1 MKHNNFFANAA
12 SKALAL
18 AATVMMMSAAF
29 TACSKENNEP
39 EPQPTPKANTVTL
52 DGAERPIVK
61 AEYKDEGDGDYS
73 LYLYLSADR
82 KEKVKFELNKDLH
95 ITGSPIDLTKKEKE
109 HDEWYWSVDYYK
121 PGDTELINTF
131 GEPGSSTPVFTTG
144 TLTVSGS
151 PESTLN
157 IKLENGRVMGEDG
170 NEHTLTVSYSGK
182 MEKYVE
188 PQPEPKANTV
198 TLDGTKKS
206 IVKAEYEDKYD
217 DNYILH
223 FYLSDDG
230 KERVSFELNKDL
242 HITGNPIDLT
252 KKEAEHDGMWY
263 WGVDYYGADG
273 KRIIHTYG
281 IPENS
286 IPVFTT
292 GTLTM
297 SGDPTGTINIKLENG
312 RVKGK
317 DGKEHTII
325 LNYNGT
331 MEKKKDTPQPEPK
344 ANTVTLDGTN
354 KPIVKAKYDDRGK
367 GNYWLYLYLSADG
380 KEKVKIELNKDLHMT
395 GSPINLTKREEEH
408 DGKWYWSVMYYKPDD
423 TKLIYTYGG
432 PDVTTYPVFTTGTLT
447 VSGSPTGTINIKLE
461 NGRVK
466 GTDGKEHTI
475 TVSYNGTMEKK
486 KDTPQPEP
494 KANTVTLDGTNKPIV
509 KAKYDDRGKG
519 NYWLY
524 LYLSADGKEKVKI
537 ELNKDLH
544 MTGSPINLTKRE
556 EEHDGKWYWSVMYYK
571 PDDTK
576 LIYTYGGPDVTT
588 YPVFTTGTLTVSGSP
603 TGTIN
608 IKLENG
614 RVKGTD
620 GKEHTITL
628 NYNGKMTKKE

>member
-1 MKHNNFFANAA
+1 
-12 SKALAL
+12 
-18 AATVMMMSAAF
+18 MMSLAFAA
-29 TACSKENNEP
+29 CGSDNNDDGGGKTPDTP
-39 EPQPTPKANTVTL
+39 EPKAQTVTL
-52 DGAERPIVK
+52 DGKEKPIVA
-61 AEYKDEGDGDYS
+61 AEYEDGTSGNYS
-73 LYLYLSADR
+73 LYLYLSSDR
-82 KEKVKFELNKDLH
+82 KERVEFQLNKDLH
-95 ITGSPIDLTKKEKE
+95 MTGKPIDLTKKEKA
-109 HDEWYWSVDYYK
+109 HPEWYWSVDYYK
-121 PGDTELINTF
+121 PDDTKFINTL
-131 GEPGSSTPVFTTG
+131 GSPGSSYPIFTTG
-144 TLTVSGS
+144 TLTVSGD
-151 PESTLN
+151 PTGTLN
-157 IKLENGRVMGEDG
+157 IKLENGRVIG
-170 NEHTLTVSYSGK
+170 NDDKEHTITLSYSSK
-182 MEKYVE
+182 MTKAGSTPEP

-317 DGKEHTII
+317 DGKEHTIT

-367 GNYWLYLYLSADG
+367 GNYWLYLYLSANG
-380 KEKVKIELNKDLHMT
+380 KERVKFELNKDLHIT
-395 GSPINLTKREEEH
+395 GNPINLTKREEKH
-408 DGKWYWSVMYYKPDD
+408 DGKWYWGVDYYKPDD

-447 VSGSPTGTINIKLE
+447 VSGSPK
-461 NGRVK
+461 
-466 GTDGKEHTI
+466 
-475 TVSYNGTMEKK
+475 
-486 KDTPQPEP
+486 
-494 KANTVTLDGTNKPIV
+494 
-509 KAKYDDRGKG
+509 
-519 NYWLY
+519 
-524 LYLSADGKEKVKI
+524 
-537 ELNKDLH
+537 
-544 MTGSPINLTKRE
+544 
-556 EEHDGKWYWSVMYYK
+556 
-571 PDDTK
+571 
-576 LIYTYGGPDVTT
+576 
-588 YPVFTTGTLTVSGSP
+588 
-603 TGTIN
+603 GTIN